1 MKITMEQIAKEAS
14 VSRSTVSKALNNCV
28 NVDRETK
35 SRILA
40 IAKAYGYATRHMEE
54 TGYAIAAVLP
64 VNPSYFW
71 REAMVGL
78 REALMDAPDCTCI
91 YALYSALNQEKEFL
105 QCLEDAVR
113 KSTTVLIAAAPSSD
127 LVRQRLEDIARE
139 RCVILLNEGPAA
151 ENTYYV
157 GMNAYEDGWGLAHRC
172 ASLLKTHSRILMV
185 RCAEANHRTERRN
198 AGFWDGVRTFAPQ
211 SHLVRQISNRRRWQL
226 S

>member
-1 MKITMEQIAKEAS
+1 MKSPMMICWRRTGVTMKITMEQIAKEAS

-78 REALMDAPDCTCI
+78 REALLDAPDCTRAGCC
-91 YALYSALNQEKEFL
+91 ALYSALNQEKEFL

-113 KSTTVLIAAAPSSD
+113 KSTKVLIAAAPSSD

-157 GMNAYEDGWGLAHRC
+157 GMNACEDA
-172 ASLLKTHSRILMV
+172 M
-185 RCAEANHRTERRN
+185 
-198 AGFWDGVRTFAPQ
+198 GFGSPLCFAPE
-211 SHLVRQISNRRRWQL
+211 NP
-226 S
+226 

>member
-78 REALMDAPDCTCI
+78 REALLDAPDCTCI

-113 KSTTVLIAAAPSSD
+113 KSTKVLIAAAPSSD
-127 LVRQRLEDIARE
+127 LCPTAAGGHRKRALSFCSTRARRLRIPTMWDE
-139 RCVILLNEGPAA
+139 RL
-151 ENTYYV
+151 
-157 GMNAYEDGWGLAHRC
+157 
-172 ASLLKTHSRILMV
+172 
-185 RCAEANHRTERRN
+185 
-198 AGFWDGVRTFAPQ
+198 
-211 SHLVRQISNRRRWQL
+211 
-226 S
+226 